1 MTTKRSNFCINT
13 YSYTLGLSAIE
24 TIEKIADFGFKAV
37 ELMMYP
43 GHVWPASLSPEGL
56 KDLKHCLETKGV
68 EVTTLNM
75 PNIDL
80 NVSNCANAFCTL

>member
-1 MTTKRSNFCINT
+1 
-13 YSYTLGLSAIE
+13 
-24 TIEKIADFGFKAV
+24 
-37 ELMMYP
+37 MMYP